1 MKERELN
8 EQFIK
13 IYDELA
19 DAIFRHC
26 FFRISDREKARD
38 MMQDTFMKTWK
49 YLASGGEI
57 QNMKAFLY
65 RTANNLLIDEYRRKK
80 TDSLDIL
87 QEAGFD
93 PAGETADKTINLAEA
108 KNAIGAMQKLDE
120 KYREA
125 IMLRFVE
132 DLSPS
137 EIAAIIGETENAVSV
152 RLHRGLKKLKE
163 IIENGHE

>member
-1 MKERELN
+1 MEQEWSK
-8 EQFIK
+8 QFIQA
-13 IYDELA
+13 YDELA

-26 FFRISDREKARD
+26 YFRISDREKAKD
-38 MMQDTFMKTWK
+38 MMQDTFMKTWQ
-49 YLASGGEI
+49 YLANGGEI
-57 QNMKAFLY
+57 QNLKAFLY

-93 PAGETADKTINLAEA
+93 PMGDDADKTINLAEA
-108 KNAIGAMQKLDE
+108 KTAITAMQKLDE

-125 IMLRFVE
+125 VMMRFVD

-137 EIAAIIGETENAVSV
+137 EIAKVIGETENVVSV
-152 RLHRGLKKLKE
+152 RLRRGLNKLKE
-163 IIENGHE
+163 ILEQGMK